1 METPI
6 VVAARPGPR
15 SLARPGARGDPR
27 ARPADRGSP
36 PPPLGPAGRALP
48 VRGAARRHRLGPR
61 HPRHRLRAVP
71 VHVPR
76 RRAGGAAPG
85 RRDRVRRRRRGAER
99 QRAVRTAARLRR
111 HRRHGGPD
119 AGRRGR
125 AGAGGAP
132 PRGRRPLAR
141 HPQLDRL
148 ARLGRGAVEPDQAAA
163 GAADG
168 ARLPP
173 RRRAAPRRRAL
184 ARRLG
189 LPHPARRGDRPR
201 ARLPRHHDR
210 ARPLRRHRWAS
221 VPSPAGGRRSSGP
234 GARTSARSPHAR
246 TWS

>member
-1 METPI
+1 MS
-6 VVAARPGPR
+6 R
-15 SLARPGARGDPR
+15 SAKP
-27 ARPADRGSP
+27 GSP
-36 PPPLGPAGRALP
+36 SCARRSWNPTCPSWIPTTTSGTGRAHDTCS
-48 VRGAARRHRLGPR
+48 RNCSATRLGPR

-76 RRAGGAAPG
+76 RRAGGAALA

-99 QRAVRTAARLRR
+99 QRAIRTAAGLRR

-125 AGAGGAP
+125 AGAGGP
-132 PRGRRPLAR
+132 PSRGRRALAR
-141 HPQLDRL
+141 HPQLDGL

-184 ARRLG
+184 ARCLG
-189 LPHPARRGDRPR
+189 LPHPARRGGRPR
-201 ARLPRHHDR
+201 PRLPRTPPSCSTTAADR
-210 ARPLRRHRWAS
+210 WVS
-221 VPSPAGGRRSSGP
+221 VPSPAGGRRCSGL
-234 GARTSARSPHAR
+234 GARTSAPSPHAR